1 MLLVSHDERFLARL
15 ARKRWSLAETA
26 PDRVELRISHDFP

>member
-15 ARKRWSLAETA
+15 ARKRWALSETA
-26 PDRVELRISHDFP
+26 PGRVVLTVRNEFP